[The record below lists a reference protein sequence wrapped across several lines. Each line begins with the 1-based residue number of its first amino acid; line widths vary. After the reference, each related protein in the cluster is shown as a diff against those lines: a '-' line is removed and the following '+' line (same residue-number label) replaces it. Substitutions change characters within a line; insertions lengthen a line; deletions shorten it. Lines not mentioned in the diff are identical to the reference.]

1 MEVYIKVRCGRLN
14 LKPQGHPG
22 VVEAYAG
29 VICRDSPWSPEAH
42 SGVVEAHCAS
52 IMAQLVAVEDGGV
65 RLTDFKN
72 MKAFKT

>member
-1 MEVYIKVRCGRLN
+1 VEVYIGVICERLT

-42 SGVVEAHCAS
+42 SGVVEAHYAT
-52 IMAQLVAVEDGGV
+52 IMAQLGAVENGGV
-65 RLTDFKN
+65 RLTDFKKN
-72 MKAFKT
+72 